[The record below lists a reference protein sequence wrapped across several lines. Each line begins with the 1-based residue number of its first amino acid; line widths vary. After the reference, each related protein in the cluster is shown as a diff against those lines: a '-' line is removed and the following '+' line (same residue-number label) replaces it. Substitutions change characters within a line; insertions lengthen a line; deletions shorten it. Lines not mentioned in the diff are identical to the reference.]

1 MIFVIR
7 FFCLNNVCDFLLF
20 DFLGSFIPFLF
31 KKSKDWIS
39 VNPIGKSPF
48 YFSQKPFSFF
58 FWFFFW
64 WDPWNSFSPL
74 CSTFWSTINI
84 GSDKKQK
91 ARHFYATL
99 DAFEIVF
106 KMHHIC
112 QLWKCLIRLFNIKW
126 NKIFLY
132 ESTYCLIVLLNLCF
146 AF

>member
-7 FFCLNNVCDFLLF
+7 FFCLNNVCNFLLF

-58 FWFFFW
+58 CETLRI
-64 WDPWNSFSPL
+64 PL
-74 CSTFWSTINI
+74 PLYVQPFEVQCILE
-84 GSDKKQK
+84 SDKKQK
-91 ARHFYATL
+91 SRHFYATL

-132 ESTYCLIVLLNLCF
+132 ILLNCIAKSLFCF
-146 AF
+146 LV

>member
-58 FWFFFW
+58 LFFFVFFGETLGI
-64 WDPWNSFSPL
+64 PFPL
-74 CSTFWSTINI
+74 YV
-84 GSDKKQK
+84 QP
-91 ARHFYATL
+91 
-99 DAFEIVF
+99 FEV
-106 KMHHIC
+106 
-112 QLWKCLIRLFNIKW
+112 Q
-126 NKIFLY
+126 
-132 ESTYCLIVLLNLCF
+132 
-146 AF
+146 